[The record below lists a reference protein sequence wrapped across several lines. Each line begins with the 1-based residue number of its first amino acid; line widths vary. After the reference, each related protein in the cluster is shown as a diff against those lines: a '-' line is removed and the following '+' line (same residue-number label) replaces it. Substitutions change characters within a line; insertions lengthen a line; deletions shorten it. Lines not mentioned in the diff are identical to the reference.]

1 MTTGP
6 VENLAPEYVAA
17 RTVLLDALDAL
28 AAHRSSL
35 VLVGARAVYLR
46 TGSAGLATAPFTTD
60 GDVTLD
66 PRTLGASP
74 LLEDAM
80 QVAGFHLLER
90 PRGIEPGTWI
100 GTTQVA
106 GRRYDVP
113 VDLIVPAA
121 ALEGGRTRGARL
133 PDHGKRAAKR
143 THGLEAAL
151 VDSGEMQVRGAAA
164 GDGRATS
171 VAVAG
176 AAALLV
182 AKVVK
187 ITERVADD
195 RRPHRQKDKDAA
207 DVLRLLRATPVG
219 AMAER
224 LAALRHDPV
233 AGPVTQDALD
243 GLSTLFGSPAA
254 PGVIMAVRAVE
265 LDVPAARVEAQ
276 MTGYVREL
284 ARLLG

>member
-1 MTTGP
+1 MTARP
-6 VENLAPEYVAA
+6 ADLAPEYVAA

-28 AAHRSSL
+28 TEHRSAL
-35 VLVGARAVYLR
+35 VLVGAQAVYLR
-46 TGSAGLATAPFTTD
+46 TGSAGLTTAPFTTD

-66 PRTLGASP
+66 PRTLGAVP

-80 QVAGFHLLER
+80 QAAGFHLLER

-100 GTTQVA
+100 GTAEVA

-151 VDSGEMQVRGAAA
+151 VDADEIPVRGTAP
-164 GDGRATS
+164 GDDRETS

-182 AKVVK
+182 ASSSSPSGSP
-187 ITERVADD
+187 TTGALTG
-195 RRPHRQKDKDAA
+195 RRTCRRRAPSAA
-207 DVLRLLRATPVG
+207 DHSRADHGGPSRRAAPRPDGGSGHAGG
-219 AMAER
+219 ARRAR
-224 LAALRHDPV
+224 
-233 AGPVTQDALD
+233 
-243 GLSTLFGSPAA
+243 GSGAPAA
-254 PGVIMAVRAVE
+254 PGVVMAVRAVE
-265 LDVPAARVEAQ
+265 LDVPAARVESQ
-276 MTGYVREL
+276 MATCGSWSTCWGDGR
-284 ARLLG
+284 